1 LTGGRFIFGIG
12 AGWKQDE
19 YLAYNYDFPKPVVR
33 IGQLAETVKIVRK
46 LWTEA
51 PASFEGKY
59 YSIKNAYCE
68 PRPDPLPPIMIGGG
82 GEQLTLRVVAEQA
95 DWWNIPGGTLENY
108 ARKLEVLRA
117 HCEAVGRNYEEIV
130 KTWGHEALTIA
141 GTEAE
146 ARRIAE
152 RNPLNSPTAIV
163 GTPDQVADRLQSFI
177 DLGVEYFV
185 LRFADFPNTVGIE
198 LFMEQV
204 MPRLNPT
211 QKGS

>member
-1 LTGGRFIFGIG
+1 
-12 AGWKQDE
+12 
-19 YLAYNYDFPKPVVR
+19 
-33 IGQLAETVKIVRK
+33 
-46 LWTEA
+46 
-51 PASFEGKY
+51 
-59 YSIKNAYCE
+59 
-68 PRPDPLPPIMIGGG
+68 MIGGG

-108 ARKLEVLRA
+108 ARKLEILRS
-117 HCEAVGRNYEEIV
+117 HCEAVGRNYDEIV

-141 GTEAE
+141 ETEAE

-152 RNPLNSPTAIV
+152 HNPLNSPTAIV

-185 LRFADFPNTVGIE
+185 LRFADFPSSAGIE

-204 MPRLNPT
+204 MPRLNST